1 MADRDDRQL
10 VLKPQDLYLLLALLA
25 QGGGGTTY
33 PELSAYTG
41 LSMSAVHAAL
51 KRAEAARLLLFE
63 DKRPRVLRP
72 ALREFL
78 LHGAKYAFPPV
89 RGGMVVGVPTAHAA
103 PPLLADIASS
113 SEPPPVWPS
122 IDGKVRGIALV
133 PIYPS
138 APAAALRDAAL
149 YENLALFDA
158 LRAGSARERAQAE
171 RLFEERF

>member
-1 MADRDDRQL
+1 MPNRSDRQL
-10 VLKPQDLYLLLALLA
+10 VLKPQDLYLLLALVAL
-25 QGGGGTTY
+25 GGQGTTY
-33 PELSAYTG
+33 PELSVFTG

-89 RGGMVVGVPTAHAA
+89 RGGMVVGIPTAHAA
-103 PPLLADIASS
+103 PPLVAQIAPS
-113 SEPPPVWPS
+113 SEPPPVWPALE
-122 IDGKVRGIALV
+122 GTVRGIALA

-138 APAAALRDAAL
+138 APLASLRNAAL

-158 LRAGSARERAQAE
+158 LRNGNARERALAEQLFKE
-171 RLFEERF
+171 RL